1 MIKVTPPT
9 IEQLVKPDH
18 AAYIVGMKTAAS
30 QPEIVGSA
38 PTIEIGR
45 SITERINKIGVDD
58 YPRFIAVSR
67 DTCWIDPDAPKPA
80 RLPVRWPIMAY
91 PGPYPLVAVVLS

>member
-18 AAYIVGMKTAAS
+18 AAYIVGMKTANS

-38 PTIEIGR
+38 PTLGKGHEVVA
-45 SITERINKIGVDD
+45 RINAIGIGE
-58 YPRFIAVSR
+58 YPRFVAVSR
-67 DTCWIDPDAPKPA
+67 DDCIIDPDAPKPA

-91 PGPYPLVAVVLS
+91 PGPYPLVAIVLS